1 MGDEVYYY
9 TVTLFICFKVLLSQE
24 LTLLLIVTERVSFT
38 TCRCTVAFGQIVTRA
53 ASEGQ

>member
-9 TVTLFICFKVLLSQE
+9 AVTLFICFKVLLAQE